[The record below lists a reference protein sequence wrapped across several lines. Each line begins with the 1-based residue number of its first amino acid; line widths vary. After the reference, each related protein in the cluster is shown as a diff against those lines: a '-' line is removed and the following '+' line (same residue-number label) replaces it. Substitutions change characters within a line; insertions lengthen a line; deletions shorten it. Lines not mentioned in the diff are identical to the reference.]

1 MSDTNAQPATS
12 TAAQA
17 SEPEKQLSQVEQI
30 DELLSGKK
38 QKPPEKAP
46 ATPEPGGDPKP
57 GEPEVQD
64 PKAAP
69 ETAEAEDEGATGV
82 DYAQEVPLS
91 NGEKMSIGALKDFYQ
106 GFAQK
111 ELAMVERE
119 NQLMTRTQELQEMS
133 QYLQLPDEARQVIA
147 QQQTDYLREQHG
159 LMLQAIPEWKEQAV
173 FEQARGQIFALGKEY
188 GVDLSR
194 VADHRVVKMLND
206 YAKLRASIRQ
216 AKATVKP
223 IKATEP
229 RAPVRQPPG
238 RSADLQT
245 AISTAKRTGNVA
257 DQLSAVDMLL
267 KG

>member
-1 MSDTNAQPATS
+1 MSDTNAQPITP
-12 TAAQA
+12 TAQQP
-17 SEPEKQLSQVEQI
+17 SEPENKLSQLEQI
-30 DELLSGKK
+30 DQLLSGKPK
-38 QKPPEKAP
+38 APEKAP

-57 GEPEVQD
+57 GEHDVQD
-64 PKAAP
+64 PNASQ
-69 ETAEAEDEGATGV
+69 ETEQAEEEGATGI

-91 NGEKMSIGALKDFYQ
+91 NGEKLSIGALKDFYQ
-106 GFAQK
+106 GYAQK

-119 NQLMTRTQELQEMS
+119 NSLMTRTNELQELS

-147 QQQTDYLREQHG
+147 QQQTQYLREQHG

-173 FEQARGQIFALGKEY
+173 FEQARGQIFDLGKEY

-206 YAKLRASIRQ
+206 YAKLRASIRK
-216 AKATVKP
+216 AKDTVKP
-223 IKATEP
+223 IKTTEP
-229 RAPVRQPPG
+229 RPPVRQPAG
-238 RSADLQT
+238 RGADLQT
-245 AISTAKRTGNVA
+245 AITKAKTTGNVA